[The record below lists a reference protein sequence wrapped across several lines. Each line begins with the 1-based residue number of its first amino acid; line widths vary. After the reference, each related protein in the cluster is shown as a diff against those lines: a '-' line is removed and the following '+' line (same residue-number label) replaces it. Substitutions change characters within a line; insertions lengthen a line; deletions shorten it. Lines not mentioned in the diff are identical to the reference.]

1 MLISLLVG
9 LFIAL
14 AMFLMGLSLKA
25 LKKVVSTIVSFLCS
39 LLNKIGI
46 KINYG
51 ERNLKVDKN
60 VFRDYKEIKE
70 VKRGALG
77 MKKKR
82 SVNVFAL
89 LLLFISGA
97 LIIANLKVV
106 SNNAIT
112 NWLQSVICQIGVSE
126 SIISAVDM
134 NTIYTASVFSVLS
147 FSLTKLL
154 TQWKET
160 AEIRKEKKHQKRK
173 QALLKEMT
181 SQELIEEAEKKDM
194 KRIKDEVSKK

>member
-51 ERNLKVDKN
+51 ERNLKVGKN

-112 NWLQSVICQIGVSE
+112 NWLQSLISQIGVSE

-194 KRIKDEVSKK
+194 KRIKEEVAKK

>member
-1 MLISLLVG
+1 MLISLVVG

-25 LKKVVSTIVSFLCS
+25 LKKLVSTIISFLCS

-46 KINYG
+46 KINYR

-77 MKKKR
+77 MRKKR
-82 SVNVFAL
+82 SINVFAL
-89 LLLFISGA
+89 ILLFIAGG

-106 SNNAIT
+106 SGNMIT
-112 NWLQSVICQIGVSE
+112 NWLTDVVAKLFQGKELINNI
-126 SIISAVDM
+126 DM

-147 FSLTKLL
+147 FALTKLL

-160 AEIRKEKKHQKRK
+160 AEIRKERKHQKRK
-173 QALLKEMT
+173 KALLAEMT
-181 SQELIEEAEKKDM
+181 SQELIDEAEKKD
-194 KRIKDEVSKK
+194 KERIEKENK

>member
-1 MLISLLVG
+1 MLISLVVG

-25 LKKVVSTIVSFLCS
+25 LKKLVSTLISFLCS
-39 LLNKIGI
+39 VLNKIGI
-46 KINYG
+46 KINYR

-77 MKKKR
+77 MRKKR
-82 SVNVFAL
+82 SINVFAL
-89 LLLFISGA
+89 ILLFIAGG

-106 SNNAIT
+106 SGNIIT
-112 NWLQSVICQIGVSE
+112 NWLTDVVAKLFKGKELINNIG
-126 SIISAVDM
+126 M

-147 FSLTKLL
+147 FALTKLL

-173 QALLKEMT
+173 KALLSEMT
-181 SQELIEEAEKKDM
+181 SQELIDEAEKKD
-194 KRIKDEVSKK
+194 KERIEKENK